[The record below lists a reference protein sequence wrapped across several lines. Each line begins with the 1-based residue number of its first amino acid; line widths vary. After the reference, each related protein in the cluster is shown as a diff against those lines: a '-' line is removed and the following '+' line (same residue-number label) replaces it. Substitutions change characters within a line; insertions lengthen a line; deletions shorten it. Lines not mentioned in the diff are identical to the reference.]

1 MPVKARQMDRIL
13 VNVLGFERRMGRHQ
27 VYTLRVKGKHVV
39 RTLISH
45 GVRDIGDELMG
56 IMARQMKITPPLLRS
71 ILAGEM
77 GRDEYFD
84 CLREQGL
91 IE

>member
-1 MPVKARQMDRIL
+1 MPVKARQMR
-13 VNVLGFERRMGRHQ
+13 
-27 VYTLRVKGKHVV
+27 
-39 RTLISH
+39 
-45 GVRDIGDELMG
+45 
-56 IMARQMKITPPLLRS
+56 ITPPLLRS